1 MKRFTIKGPNKAI
14 KGEVN
19 ISGAKNSCLPLM
31 AASILFKNKITLKNV
46 PFVKDVH
53 TMKDLLVSLGARVDF
68 SISKKMMTITNNK
81 NHKLVV
87 PYNLVSTMRAGVLT
101 MGPLLAR
108 YPKKKIKVALGGGCA
123 LGVRDTNWH
132 LSGFKSLGATN
143 SLEKGY
149 VNISSKQGLKGGK
162 YKFPKVS
169 VTGTSNLIMASIF
182 AKGIHFIRNI
192 SIEPEVLDL
201 INFLNMSGANIKFL
215 GKRSIKI
222 TGVNELVNGTHSI
235 IGDRIEAFSYL
246 CVGAIT
252 RGKIKTNNIN
262 PNQLSS
268 EISVLKKI
276 GYKIEAKTN
285 SIKIYPGAKLK
296 PINIKTGPFPNFAT
310 DNMPMILAVLTT
322 ISGKS
327 QIEET
332 IFSNRFM
339 AAPELN
345 RMGAKINIKKNKATI
360 IGQKKLYS
368 ADCISSDLR
377 TTFSIILG
385 AIAAKGSS
393 TISRVYHGLRGYYNL
408 EQKLKKIGIKINSN
422 NNG

>member
-1 MKRFTIKGPNKAI
+1 MKKFIIRGPNKAV
-14 KGEVN
+14 KGVVD

-31 AASILFKNKITLKNV
+31 AASILFKNKVTLKNV

-53 TMKDLLVSLGARVDF
+53 TMKDLLISLGANVDF
-68 SISKKMMTITNNK
+68 SISKKMMTITNK
-81 NHKLVV
+81 KMHKLTV

-108 YPKKKIKVALGGGCA
+108 YPHKKIKVALGGGCA

-132 LSGFKSLGATN
+132 LAGFRSLGAFN
-143 SLEKGY
+143 NLDKGY
-149 VNISSKQGLKGGK
+149 VNISTKKGLIGSK
-162 YKFPKVS
+162 YKFPKVT

-182 AKGIHFIRNI
+182 AKGSHTIKQI
-192 SIEPEVLDL
+192 SIEPEVIDL
-201 INFLNMSGANIKFL
+201 INFLNNSGADIKFI

-222 TGVNELVNGTHSI
+222 KGVKELINGTHNI

-246 CVGAIT
+246 CVGVIT
-252 RGKIKTNNIN
+252 NGKIKVKNFN
-262 PNQLSS
+262 PNHLRS
-268 EISVLKKI
+268 EISILKKI
-276 GYKIEAKTN
+276 GCKILVKENSVILSSAK
-285 SIKIYPGAKLK
+285 KLK
-296 PINIKTGPFPNFAT
+296 PIKIKTGPWPSFAT
-310 DNMPMILAVLTT
+310 DNMPIILAVLAT

-345 RMGAKINIKKNKATI
+345 RMGASIKIKKNNAI
-360 IGQKKLYS
+360 VIGQKLS
-368 ADCISSDLR
+368 AASCISSDLR

-385 AIAAKGSS
+385 AITAKGES
-393 TISRVYHGLRGYYNL
+393 TLFRVYHGLRGYYKL
-408 EQKLKKIGIKINSN
+408 ETKLRKIGIKIKSKK
-422 NNG
+422 

>member
-1 MKRFTIKGPNKAI
+1 MKKFIIKGPNKAI

-46 PFVKDVH
+46 PFVKDVF
-53 TMKDLLVSLGARVDF
+53 TMKDLLVSLGAKVYF
-68 SISKKMMTITNNK
+68 SESKKIMIISNK
-81 NHKLVV
+81 NNHKLTV

-108 YPKKKIKVALGGGCA
+108 YPKKKIRVALGGGCA

-132 LSGFKSLGATN
+132 LAGFKSLGAKN
-143 SLEKGY
+143 SLNSGY
-149 VNISSKQGLKGGK
+149 VNITANRGLIGNK
-162 YKFPKVS
+162 YKFPKVT

-182 AKGIHFIRNI
+182 IKGTHYLKNI
-192 SIEPEVLDL
+192 SIEPEVIDL
-201 INFLNMSGANIKFL
+201 INFLNNSGAKIKFI

-222 TGVNELVNGTHSI
+222 KGVKELLSGSHTI

-252 RGKIKTNNIN
+252 NRKIKINNIN
-262 PNQLSS
+262 PNHLLS
-268 EISVLKKI
+268 EINTLKKV
-276 GYKIEAKTN
+276 GYNIETKID
-285 SIKIYPGAKLK
+285 SIKISSKNKFKAVSFR
-296 PINIKTGPFPNFAT
+296 TGPFPNFAT
-310 DNMPMILAVLTT
+310 DNMPLLLAVLTT
-322 ISGKS
+322 VKGKS

-345 RMGAKINIKKNKATI
+345 RMGANISIKKNRAII
-360 IGQKKLYS
+360 IGQKKLNA

-385 AIAAKGSS
+385 AIAATGSS
-393 TISRVYHGLRGYYNL
+393 TISRIYHGLRGYYNL
-408 EQKLKKIGIKINSN
+408 ELKLKKIGVKIKSKS
-422 NNG
+422 